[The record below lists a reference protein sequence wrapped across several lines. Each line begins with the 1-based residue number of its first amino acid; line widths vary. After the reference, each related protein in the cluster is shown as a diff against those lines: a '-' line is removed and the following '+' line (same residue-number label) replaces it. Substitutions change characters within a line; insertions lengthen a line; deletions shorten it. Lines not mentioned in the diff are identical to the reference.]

1 MIEYDMV
8 MVGLGNPGKKYEKNR
23 HNIGFKFLD
32 QFAKVQKTSFVN
44 SKFNAQL
51 AECEIKNKRCL
62 LVKPL
67 TYMNASGVAVSQI
80 LNYYKIPIGKLLVV
94 YDDIS
99 FDVGNYKLKK
109 KGSSGGHKGINSIIE
124 QLETEIFN
132 RIKIGVGKNNN
143 VDLKN
148 WVVSNLSNEQLN
160 IIENLFLELNEV
172 VNVILEESFDY
183 AMNIF
188 NKKCKII

>member
-1 MIEYDMV
+1 MIDYDMV
-8 MVGLGNPGKKYEKNR
+8 MVGLGNPGIKYERNR
-23 HNIGFKFLD
+23 HNVGFRFLD
-32 QFAKVQKTSFVN
+32 QFAKIKKISFVN

-51 AECEIKNKRCL
+51 AECKIKNKRCL
-62 LVKPL
+62 LVKPT
-67 TYMNASGVAVSQI
+67 TYMNASGVAVFQI
-80 LNYYKIPIGKLLVV
+80 LNYYKIPIEKLLVV

-99 FDVGNYKLKK
+99 FDVGDYKLKK

-132 RIKIGVGKNNN
+132 RIKIGVGKNND

-148 WVVSNLSNEQLN
+148 WVLTDLTNEQLN
-160 IIENLFLELNEV
+160 IIDNLFMELNEV
-172 VNVILEESFDY
+172 VNVILEESFDF

-188 NKKCKII
+188 NKKM

>member
-1 MIEYDMV
+1 MIDYDMV
-8 MVGLGNPGKKYEKNR
+8 MVGLGNPGIKYERNR
-23 HNIGFKFLD
+23 HNVGFRFLG
-32 QFAKVQKTSFVN
+32 QFAKIKKISFVN
-44 SKFNAQL
+44 SKFNAQI
-51 AECEIKNKRCL
+51 AECKIKNKRCL

-67 TYMNASGVAVSQI
+67 TFMNASGVAVSQI
-80 LNYYKIPIGKLLVV
+80 LNYYKIPIEKLLVV

-99 FDVGNYKLKK
+99 FDVGDYKLKK

-132 RIKIGVGKNNN
+132 RIKIGVGKNND

-148 WVVSNLSNEQLN
+148 WVLTDLTNEQLN
-160 IIENLFLELNEV
+160 IIDNLFMELNEV
-172 VNVILEESFDY
+172 VNVILEESFDF

-188 NKKCKII
+188 NK

>member
-1 MIEYDMV
+1 MIKYDMV
-8 MVGLGNPGKKYEKNR
+8 MVGLGNPGKKYERNR
-23 HNIGFKFLD
+23 HNVGFRFLD

-44 SKFNAQL
+44 SKFNVQL

-67 TYMNASGVAVSQI
+67 TFMNASGVAVSQI
-80 LNYYKIPIGKLLVV
+80 LNYYKIPIEKLLVV

-124 QLETEIFN
+124 QLGTEIFD
-132 RIKIGVGKNNN
+132 RIKIGVGKNKD

-160 IIENLFLELNEV
+160 IIESLFLELNEV
-172 VNVILEESFDY
+172 VKVILEESFDY

-188 NKKCKII
+188 NKKNAK